1 MISLSDTEEELMALP
16 ERVDAL
22 GLDLCRF
29 AVLTPYPG
37 TRLYSDL
44 DREGRLITKQWN
56 LYNQGH

>member
-1 MISLSDTEEELMALP
+1 MALP